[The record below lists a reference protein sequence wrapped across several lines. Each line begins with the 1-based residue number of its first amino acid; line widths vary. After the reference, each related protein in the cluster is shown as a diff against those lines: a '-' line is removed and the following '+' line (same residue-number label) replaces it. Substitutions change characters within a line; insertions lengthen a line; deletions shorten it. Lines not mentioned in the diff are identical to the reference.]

1 MRVLKLAL
9 LTIVIFGTLILA
21 LSFLFPSRVRI
32 SRAINIG
39 APKEVVNKHVRD
51 LRKWPA
57 WNEMINQQEL
67 TTRNST
73 DSIFSSD
80 QMTVRLVSASP
91 DAIITNWT
99 RGQNQTIH
107 SGINLM
113 TGGDSTIVQWY
124 FDFKLKWYPWE
135 KFGSIIFDK
144 QLGPGMEASL
154 GNLKKFIEDKQ

>member
-1 MRVLKLAL
+1 M
-9 LTIVIFGTLILA
+9 VIFGTLILA
-21 LSFLFPSRVRI
+21 LSLLFPSRVRI

-39 APKEVVNKHVRD
+39 APKELVSSYVRD
-51 LRKWPA
+51 LRQWPT

-67 TTRNST
+67 TTRKST

-80 QMTVRLVSASP
+80 QMIVRLVFASP
-91 DAIITNWT
+91 DTIITSWT
-99 RGQNQTIH
+99 RRRNETIN

-144 QLGPGMEASL
+144 QLGPSMEASL
-154 GNLKKFIEDKQ
+154 GNLKKFMESKP